1 MTITVE
7 ITQVSYAV
15 DVPVENPD
23 VEQFMH
29 AIEIAV
35 NQSGYSESEIEDYIL
50 AWASEIKT
58 KRNGKN

>member
-7 ITQVSYAV
+7 IAQGTYTV

-23 VEQFMH
+23 VEQFMY
-29 AIEIAV
+29 AMETAV
-35 NQSGYSESEIEDYIL
+35 KQSGYSESETEDYIL

-58 KRNGKN
+58 KRNGKD